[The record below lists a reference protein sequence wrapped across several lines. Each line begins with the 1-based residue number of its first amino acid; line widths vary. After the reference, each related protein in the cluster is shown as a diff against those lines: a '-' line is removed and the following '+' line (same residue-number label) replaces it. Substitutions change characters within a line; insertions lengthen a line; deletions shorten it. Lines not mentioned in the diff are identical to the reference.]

1 MKRQEFR
8 KQFLSPGF
16 VKRMA
21 SGDLRQVPWP
31 LGTQALN
38 EVNKNLP
45 LRAERVKQN
54 RSGVFYRMPVV
65 DVLLKCPE
73 QQNRVGQCGRD
84 TKRTSIRDLANPTA
98 PKGNKCD

>member
-1 MKRQEFR
+1 
-8 KQFLSPGF
+8 
-16 VKRMA
+16 MA

-84 TKRTSIRDLANPTA
+84 AKRTSIRDLANPTA